1 MRRDL
6 GITTAESRPIDAFKG
21 LNNPI
26 MNSRSRST
34 YHPSSSSSA
43 AAAAAAAAANSNSNS
58 IRREGHS
65 FNLDNHNR
73 SQSSNR
79 LSSSNTKTNKN
90 IFDNNSNSAY
100 KSEPRNLIN
109 NLRDNIRQPPIE
121 YSTLSSSQTPQVRKT
136 SLMDKANKG
145 RIKYS
150 QIDDMEE

>member
-26 MNSRSRST
+26 MNSRSRSAT
-34 YHPSSSSSA
+34 KSSHPAASSSA
-43 AAAAAAAAANSNSNS
+43 AADSNSNSNS

-100 KSEPRNLIN
+100 KSEPHNLIN
-109 NLRDNIRQPPIE
+109 NLRDNIRQPIG
-121 YSTLSSSQTPQVRKT
+121 YSSSSSSQTPQVRKT